1 LPTIEKNLERIADAL
16 EALSMF
22 AKTAYL
28 APAVAAVQ
36 PASAPQEELLPVTT
50 TRPEPPKAEKP
61 EQPKADKP
69 KQAEPEKPKQAEPEK
84 PKQAEGPHITKDEL
98 RKALQS
104 FREIEGTPAM
114 LDVLKR
120 HGASNINEL
129 PIESY
134 ASVLKAVQ

>member
-1 LPTIEKNLERIADAL
+1 MPTIEKNLERIADAL

-69 KQAEPEKPKQAEPEK
+69 KQAEPEKPKQAE
-84 PKQAEGPHITKDEL
+84 GPHITKDEL